1 MMPYEDFTFALLSIT
16 FLSKFSM
23 TINKGFKNTEF
34 DEVFIQ
40 CI

>member
-1 MMPYEDFTFALLSIT
+1 MMPYEDFTFALLGIT

-23 TINKGFKNTEF
+23 TINNGLKNTEF
-34 DEVFIQ
+34 DEVCIQ